1 MSANSNVT
9 EKKRNLPSTAFKEG
23 QSGNPT
29 GRPKKTEEQLTLEAM
44 CRDKTP
50 QALTTILELMEDAD
64 KDSTRLSA
72 AQYIIDRGWGKAAQ
86 AVSVTGSE
94 GGPVVIEIVKR
105 IVDPNRST

>member
-1 MSANSNVT
+1 MPAIRD
-9 EKKRNLPSTAFKEG
+9 EKLKKNETSFKAG
-23 QSGNPT
+23 QSGNPI

-50 QALTTILELMEDAD
+50 QALTTILELMEEAD

-94 GGPVVIEIVKR
+94 GGPVVIEIIKR